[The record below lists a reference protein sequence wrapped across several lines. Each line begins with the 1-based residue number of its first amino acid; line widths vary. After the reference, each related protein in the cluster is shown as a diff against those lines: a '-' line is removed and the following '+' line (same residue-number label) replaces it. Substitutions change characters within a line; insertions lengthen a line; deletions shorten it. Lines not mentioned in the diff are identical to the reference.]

1 MGFRIQLRTG
11 GPPLCMDKMDASE
24 DGLYRELM
32 TMFGIYPTYKT
43 LMNIHN
49 TPGGLVEIETFR
61 TSQIVRPF

>member
-1 MGFRIQLRTG
+1 
-11 GPPLCMDKMDASE
+11 MDKMDASE